1 MNDPRRRYVVNVGRE
16 PIFGAGC
23 GPISPV
29 VGYLEAQDLVFVL
42 DVNAKFGPW
51 LIETRRLF
59 EAMDTLDGG
68 KKRGLLRIE
77 RGQRSGRATPR
88 RRKRL
93 RLVMPALRAPC

>member
-16 PIFGAGC
+16 PIFGAGA
-23 GPISPV
+23 GHISLV
-29 VGYLEAQDLVFVL
+29 VSYLEAEHLVFVL
-42 DVNAKFGPW
+42 DVNEKFAPW
-51 LIETRRLF
+51 LIEPRRLF
-59 EAMDTLDGG
+59 EAIDGD

-88 RRKRL
+88 RRKPL